1 MGWGVT
7 GLSVGSSRQCCL
19 IRVVDFFDVSG
30 ALDLDRVN
38 SSDCK
43 TSSRCRVIPYSLS
56 KLDGRRS
63 LALTFVLRAGS
74 FSTDSFTLGSFW
86 NGPQL
91 SFSQVM

>member
-43 TSSRCRVIPYSLS
+43 TSSRCRVIPYS
-56 KLDGRRS
+56 KLDVRRS